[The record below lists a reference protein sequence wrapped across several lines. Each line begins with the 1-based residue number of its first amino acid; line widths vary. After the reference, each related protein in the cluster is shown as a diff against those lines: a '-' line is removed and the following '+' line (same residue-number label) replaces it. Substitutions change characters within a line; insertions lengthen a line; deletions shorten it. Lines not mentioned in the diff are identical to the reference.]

1 MRLLVNGTSLP
12 VAQLGPDFLLL
23 KSPIDHPPA
32 DATVVLCMDENE
44 RRWQVRLPEGIAAE
58 SRRVVIAK
66 AE

>member
-23 KSPIDHPPA
+23 KAPIDHPPS
-32 DATVVLCMDENE
+32 DATVILCLDENE
-44 RRWQVRLPEGIAAE
+44 RRWQVRLPEGIVAR
-58 SRRVVIAK
+58 SRRVTFAK